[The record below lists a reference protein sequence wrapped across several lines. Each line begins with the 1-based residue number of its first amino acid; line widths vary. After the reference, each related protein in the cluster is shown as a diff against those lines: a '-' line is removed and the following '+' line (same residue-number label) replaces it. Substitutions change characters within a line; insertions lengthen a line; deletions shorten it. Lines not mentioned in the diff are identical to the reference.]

1 MQTARENLFM
11 RDDTFFGVCEA
22 LGEDF
27 GFNANYLRVA
37 LGVSILISP
46 IAMIGAY
53 AGGAIV
59 VVISRLLAPNPRRRT
74 VKASA
79 GEPASVQ
86 PARPAGE
93 NDARAEAL
101 AAAA

>member
-1 MQTARENLFM
+1 MQTARQNLFM

-37 LGVSILISP
+37 LGVSLLLSP
-46 IAMIGAY
+46 VAMIGAY
-53 AGGAIV
+53 AAGAV
-59 VVISRLLAPNPRRRT
+59 VVMFSRLVAPNPRFA
-74 VKASA
+74 KASA
-79 GEPASVQ
+79 GEPARAQIEAPRS
-86 PARPAGE
+86 GD
-93 NDARAEAL
+93 NDAQAEAL

>member
-1 MQTARENLFM
+1 MQTARHNLFM

-46 IAMIGAY
+46 IAMVGAY
-53 AGGAIV
+53 AGGAV
-59 VVISRLLAPNPRRRT
+59 VVLISRLVAPNPRRASA
-74 VKASA
+74 KASA
-79 GEPASVQ
+79 GEPAS
-86 PARPAGE
+86 ARIEAPRSD